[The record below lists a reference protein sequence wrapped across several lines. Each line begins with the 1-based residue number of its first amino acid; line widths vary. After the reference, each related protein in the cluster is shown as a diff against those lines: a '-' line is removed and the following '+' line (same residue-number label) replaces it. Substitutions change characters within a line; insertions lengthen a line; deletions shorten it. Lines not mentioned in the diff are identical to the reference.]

1 MGWKRYAKKAAKI
14 AGYTPFTGFGML
26 NEASG
31 LNTGTPAGLV
41 AGMLGI
47 ETPGMKNEAKDLAGK
62 TEAEAAAAAR
72 QAEFEASTK
81 AGLERLALRRRRS
94 FASSILVAP
103 GSSLGSGSTMGT

>member
-14 AGYTPFTGFGML
+14 AGYTPFTGFGLL

-31 LNTGTPAGLV
+31 LNTGTPAGSV

-47 ETPGMKNEAKDLAGK
+47 ETPGMKREAKEAAAR

-72 QAEFEASTK
+72 QAEFEASAK

-94 FASSILVAP
+94 YASSILVYP
-103 GSSLGSGSTMGT
+103 GSSLSSGSTLGA